1 MCLMKIVTDIM
12 DEDFEMPDS
21 VEELK
26 AIIEKNREIYKGMIR
41 GAYKKAFRDKL
52 DELIQELDERLNNSF
67 AEYL

>member
-21 VEELK
+21 VEDLK

-41 GAYKKAFRDKL
+41 GADKKAFRDKL

>member
-1 MCLMKIVTDIM
+1 MKIVTDIM

-21 VEELK
+21 VEDLK
-26 AIIEKNREIYKGMIR
+26 AIIEKNREIYKAMIR
-41 GAYKKAFRDKL
+41 GADKKAFRDKL

>member
-21 VEELK
+21 VEDLK

-41 GAYKKAFRDKL
+41 GADKKAFRDKL
-52 DELIQELDERLNNSF
+52 DELIQELDEQLNNSF